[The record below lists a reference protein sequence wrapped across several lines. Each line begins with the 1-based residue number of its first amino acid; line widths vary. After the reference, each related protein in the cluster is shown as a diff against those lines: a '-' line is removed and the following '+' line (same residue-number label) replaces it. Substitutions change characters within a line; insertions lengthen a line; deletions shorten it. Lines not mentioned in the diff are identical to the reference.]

1 MRRLLLMLTTVL
13 VGLGAA
19 IPAMA
24 GESIDSGTWA
34 GSKLS
39 PGTRAVSS
47 GSSIPLAVEIRRA
60 QQDLDRTVRVD
71 VLVTPIDG
79 GCPVA
84 RTSSSEAMTPRTA
97 SFDLPAPCNGTYR
110 LDASAST
117 TLNSAVFPAQ
127 TSPTMDR
134 VVTVAVPPPDV
145 ASVDAVEDSD
155 RSVTVT
161 WAPLDPSP
169 ADHLGYAVERT
180 AADGDVT
187 SFTVGDVTSFVDT
200 EPPASGGETTYAVV
214 ARRPGA
220 RAGSEVT
227 SPIPASKSLTVSPA
241 PDTGPGGTDG
251 TDPGGTDG
259 VGSGTGSATGGT
271 GGAGGR
277 PGTAPG
283 RPSPVIR
290 VPRVGTPSRN
300 FFPPLLAPPVAEDT
314 GFSEE
319 LPFEEREPG
328 EQDAVLPDELAS
340 GPEVA
345 PGRGLVI
352 PAATGLV
359 LAVWA
364 LHLRFLARAAKPEYL
379 DERDLPELV
388 QW

>member
-39 PGTRAVSS
+39 PGTDAVSS

-60 QQDLDRTVRVD
+60 QQDVDRTVRVD

-79 GCPVA
+79 GCAVA
-84 RTSSSEAMTPRTA
+84 STSSSEAMTPRSA
-97 SFDLPAPCNGTYR
+97 SFDLPTPCNGTYR

-117 TLNSAVFPAQ
+117 TQNNAIFPAQ

-134 VVTVAVPPPDV
+134 VVTVTVRPPNV
-145 ASVDAVEDSD
+145 QSVDAVEDSD

-187 SFTVGDVTSFVDT
+187 SFAVGDVTSFVDT
-200 EPPASGGETTYAVV
+200 DVPASGGETTYAVV

-227 SPIPASKSLTVSPA
+227 SRVPASKSLTVSPA

-251 TDPGGTDG
+251 TDPGGADG
-259 VGSGTGSATGGT
+259 AAGADGS
-271 GGAGGR
+271 GGR
-277 PGTAPG
+277 PGTVPG
-283 RPSPVIR
+283 RAAPSIQ

-328 EQDAVLPDELAS
+328 EEDAVLPDELAF

-345 PGRGLVI
+345 PGRGLVV

-379 DERDLPELV
+379 DQRDLPELV